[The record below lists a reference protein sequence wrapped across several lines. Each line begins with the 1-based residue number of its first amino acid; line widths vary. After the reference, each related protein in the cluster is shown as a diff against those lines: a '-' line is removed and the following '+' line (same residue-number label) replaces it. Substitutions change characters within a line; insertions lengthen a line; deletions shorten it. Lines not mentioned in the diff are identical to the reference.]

1 MTLCRGMTRVIER
14 LLRVELFFRVPWV
27 PRGSPWSR
35 LLKTNIDRAD
45 AEDPTSWA
53 ERTSFTYQVAARGGI
68 PAPANQPSP
77 TVATHERPYTALQLK
92 HLDNLGLWY
101 RHHGHPF
108 GDTPLP

>member
-1 MTLCRGMTRVIER
+1 MFPGCRRVALVATPE
-14 LLRVELFFRVPWV
+14 
-27 PRGSPWSR
+27 
-35 LLKTNIDRAD
+35 TNIDRAD

-53 ERTSFTYQVAARGGI
+53 ERTWFTYQVAARGGI

-101 RHHGHPF
+101 RHHGHPY
-108 GDTPLP
+108 GNTRCHDTRAPRCGA